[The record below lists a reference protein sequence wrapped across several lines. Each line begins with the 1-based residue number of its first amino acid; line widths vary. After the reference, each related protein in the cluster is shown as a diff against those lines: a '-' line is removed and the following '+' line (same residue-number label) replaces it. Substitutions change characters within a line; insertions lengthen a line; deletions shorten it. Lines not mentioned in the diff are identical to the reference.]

1 MNDIP
6 GLRYLSEKILV
17 LNDKIYGDS
26 VGIPTLALVQCL
38 SNVDNLFTF
47 IMDKRYKG
55 INLEGKVVNGIFPPF
70 STGWYLNL
78 ILKDIVFRKTIRFLH
93 NVQNNHL
100 IHYASQQFSPL
111 KLKYETVTVHDLI
124 PIIFKDDV
132 ARSIYRLSKRNY
144 AYYKNLPV
152 VMTVSN
158 FIKESMLNFG
168 FKGEIIVIPNTFSP
182 SFRPL
187 QIPKSILRQELN
199 LPQDKK
205 LILSVSAN
213 YPWKNLALLERVM
226 ANLGDNYK
234 LVRVGP
240 SLQNSINFHRPDSEK
255 LNRLY
260 NACDVLAMP
269 SLYEGF
275 GLPLLE
281 AMASGLPA
289 VVTDLEVFKEI
300 AGESVVYSEPDYLH
314 FSNAIREVIDNGR
327 ELIQKGISRAEYFS
341 FPKYCERL
349 IGFYRTVFKT
359 YDIKINV

>member
-132 ARSIYRLSKRNY
+132 ARSIYRLY
-144 AYYKNLPV
+144 
-152 VMTVSN
+152 
-158 FIKESMLNFG
+158 I
-168 FKGEIIVIPNTFSP
+168 
-182 SFRPL
+182 
-187 QIPKSILRQELN
+187 
-199 LPQDKK
+199 
-205 LILSVSAN
+205 
-213 YPWKNLALLERVM
+213 
-226 ANLGDNYK
+226 
-234 LVRVGP
+234 
-240 SLQNSINFHRPDSEK
+240 SL
-255 LNRLY
+255 
-260 NACDVLAMP
+260 
-269 SLYEGF
+269 
-275 GLPLLE
+275 
-281 AMASGLPA
+281 
-289 VVTDLEVFKEI
+289 
-300 AGESVVYSEPDYLH
+300 
-314 FSNAIREVIDNGR
+314 
-327 ELIQKGISRAEYFS
+327 
-341 FPKYCERL
+341 
-349 IGFYRTVFKT
+349 
-359 YDIKINV
+359 